1 MIPTV
6 VYTQRILAG
15 LNPRHGWALNFSL
28 LRTSK
33 ISVWVFGQMN
43 SSNRHKIRFALKET
57 VQEEIKQKGI
67 EEKAQ
72 LHHHEQNWGGSTGER
87 ELSPDF

>member
-1 MIPTV
+1 
-6 VYTQRILAG
+6 
-15 LNPRHGWALNFSL
+15 
-28 LRTSK
+28 
-33 ISVWVFGQMN
+33 MN